1 MRMVTDEYAMADVGC
16 SGRARG
22 RLLAAEWLA
31 TPVGPVTPVAQGC
44 QICRFIDT
52 QGDIW
57 FSECRLPPCIPTP
70 GDGSCGDCCFSLP
83 RRPGFSRQAD

>member
-1 MRMVTDEYAMADVGC
+1 MRWLWLVIALTLLLNGC
-16 SGRARG
+16 
-22 RLLAAEWLA
+22 A
-31 TPVGPVTPVAQGC
+31 TPVVPVTPVARGC

-52 QGDIW
+52 KGAIW

-83 RRPGFSRQAD
+83 RHPGF